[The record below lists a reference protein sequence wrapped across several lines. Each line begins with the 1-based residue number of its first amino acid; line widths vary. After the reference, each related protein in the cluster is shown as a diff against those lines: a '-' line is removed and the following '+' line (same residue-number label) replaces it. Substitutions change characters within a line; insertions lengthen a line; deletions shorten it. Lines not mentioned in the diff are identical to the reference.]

1 MQRVVQVLLNMRN
14 AANQNVFQK
23 HPINRIDHWF
33 SEVCLQIWLQ
43 SRLKS
48 NSLFEFWF
56 LGRDLS
62 FNDFAIAEKST
73 SYSFKFEVRSSNCES
88 FDSSI
93 VLLFFIDFYYHDK
106 VATSEEQESLL
117 LLRAGHFLIRRSK
130 TFLCKNLFNCFI
142 LNFQCRST
150 FILAFLMWMI
160 SLTSCKH

>member
-88 FDSSI
+88 FDSCI
-93 VLLFFIDFYYHDK
+93 VLLFFIFDRF
-106 VATSEEQESLL
+106 LL
-117 LLRAGHFLIRRSK
+117 TRQSRDIRRTRIAAVVTCW
-130 TFLCKNLFNCFI
+130 TFLKSDVAKHFSVKTYSTVLYSIFNVVQRLF
-142 LNFQCRST
+142 L
-150 FILAFLMWMI
+150 L
-160 SLTSCKH
+160 SLCEWSR

>member
-1 MQRVVQVLLNMRN
+1 MMLYDSFWKVFQRKTFRKRKGIVENLIFYQQCSRCRKLMQRVVQVLLNMRN

-62 FNDFAIAEKST
+62 FNDFAIFST
-73 SYSFKFEVRSSNCES
+73 SGEIYELQFQVWGSKFELWKLWFLHC
-88 FDSSI
+88 FTI
-93 VLLFFIDFYYHDK
+93 FH
-106 VATSEEQESLL
+106 
-117 LLRAGHFLIRRSK
+117 LR
-130 TFLCKNLFNCFI
+130 
-142 LNFQCRST
+142 
-150 FILAFLMWMI
+150 
-160 SLTSCKH
+160 